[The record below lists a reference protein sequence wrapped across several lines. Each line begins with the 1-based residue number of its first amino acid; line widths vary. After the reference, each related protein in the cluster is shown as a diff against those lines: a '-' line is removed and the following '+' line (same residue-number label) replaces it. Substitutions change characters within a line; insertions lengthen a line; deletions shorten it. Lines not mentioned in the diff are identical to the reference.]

1 VFLGRLE
8 DLLPNIVV
16 DWAAR
21 LRGGRC
27 DFAHGPKIPQ
37 IIELDN

>member
-1 VFLGRLE
+1 LGRLE

-27 DFAHGPKIPQ
+27 DFAHEPNDTS
-37 IIELDN
+37 DNRAWQL